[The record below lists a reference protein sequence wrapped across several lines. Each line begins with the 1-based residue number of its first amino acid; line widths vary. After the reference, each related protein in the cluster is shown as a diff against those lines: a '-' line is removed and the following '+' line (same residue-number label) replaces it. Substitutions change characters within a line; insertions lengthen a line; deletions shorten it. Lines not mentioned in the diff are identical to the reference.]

1 MKVLKL
7 KPLKIYLE
15 LVLVLSAV
23 FFLGMVAQQHAQL
36 QLACYQ
42 QLLFQPEDETGD
54 VQLWHDHVYDERD
67 ISVDVV
73 DPGGDEFGVLQAPVG
88 DDHLMVD
95 PTGIRAEGLLYH
107 Y

>member
-1 MKVLKL
+1 MLKL
-7 KPLKIYLE
+7 KPSKNYLE

-23 FFLGMVAQQHAQL
+23 FFLGMVAQQYAQL

-42 QLLFQPEDETGD
+42 QLLFQPEDETGA

-67 ISVDVV
+67 ISVDIV
-73 DPGGDEFGVLQAPVG
+73 DPAGEGECGVLQAPVA
-88 DDHLMVD
+88 DEHLMVD
-95 PTGIRAEGLLYH
+95 PAGIRAEGLLYH